1 MTVYRLT
8 SAMPEDERYGLRSQ
22 IRRSAVSVATN
33 IVEGSARPKTVEYCR
48 FLYVAHGSARVCEY
62 LLNVATRLKMI
73 DETSG
78 VAASEDF
85 RAVAAMLLAA
95 AQELEHRAEEEVAN
109 NRQSRMKKALPRA
122 TSAVT
127 ASGLEP

>member
-48 FLYVAHGSARVCEY
+48 FLYVAHASARECEY

-85 RAVAAMLLAA
+85 RAVGAMLLAA
-95 AQELEHRAEEEVAN
+95 AQELEYRAEEEVAN
-109 NRQSRMKKALPRA
+109 NRQSA
-122 TSAVT
+122 
-127 ASGLEP
+127 